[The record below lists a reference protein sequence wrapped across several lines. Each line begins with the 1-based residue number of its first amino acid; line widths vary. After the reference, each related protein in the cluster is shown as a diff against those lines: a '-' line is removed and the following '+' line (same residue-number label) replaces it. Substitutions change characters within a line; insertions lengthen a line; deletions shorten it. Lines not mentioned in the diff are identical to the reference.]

1 MRSFRP
7 EPEASRQA
15 WRREATR
22 ALVRWLACA
31 WLCLQTV
38 PLLAAQQAQPGLGQW
53 HHTAWTIKDGAPA
66 NIWALSQTPDGF
78 LWLGT
83 GHGLYRF
90 DGVSFERFDSSDG
103 RDLRSDNITAMTS
116 LPSGEIWVGF
126 YLGGVTRLKEG
137 RLTDYT
143 EADGMPGGMVLRFAH
158 DADGVL
164 WASTHDGLG
173 RFDGERWQV
182 VGEDWGYPFR
192 RADGLHLDRR
202 GNLWVATGSTVM
214 FLRPGA
220 RRFEPTGEPTG
231 PYGILAEDRQGRMW
245 LSDGVHGTRPLPDYP
260 GRGAAADGERAR
272 GTPATDFAYAK
283 ALLFDREGR
292 LWGTD
297 GSRGGVFRV
306 MAPED
311 VRFPANLRPGVSVQ
325 SFDARHG
332 LTSDFAVPIL
342 EDREGN
348 LWVGTNLGLNRFRPP
363 QLGTLEQLMPWPSTG
378 SVLADDPDGSLWV
391 ADRSTLYRLGKDDI
405 TAVVASIPLLTSA
418 TRGPRGPLWLRGH
431 AGLWKLEG
439 DRLAPV
445 PLPPGATGGDIRAMA
460 ADAAQGLYV
469 AFAQLGF
476 HHYRDGRWHRQ
487 PEVASTGDSA
497 ANALMRAGN
506 ALWLGFVDSRASR
519 WENGRAQH
527 FGPGDGLRVG
537 HVTSFSQRGGR
548 MLVSG
553 EQGIAHRLADGRFQ
567 SLSARQYGVLGGVS
581 GILQTADGM
590 VWLNGGKGIVR
601 VPFAELERAFAH
613 PGVAIH
619 YRLFDFRDGLP
630 GIALQSGQV
639 PSAVEGS
646 DGRLWFGTSRGIVW
660 IDPAALRSNPL
671 PPTVAIRALVAEE
684 RQYAPSAS
692 LALPERTRSL
702 RIDYTAASLSI
713 PERVRFRY
721 RLAGADEDWQDG
733 GDRRQAFYTNLG
745 PGDYRFQ
752 VIAANE
758 DGVWSP
764 HGASLDFRIRPTF
777 FQTPGFLL
785 LCALAAFLLVSALY
799 LLRMRAV
806 ARRTRLLLEE
816 RHHERERIARELHDT
831 LLQSIQG
838 LILRFQAVAERIPA
852 NEPVRTALDRALD
865 RADDVLVEGRDR
877 VHDLRHARMA
887 GELSGALSKVGED
900 LVPDYPTDFRV
911 VVEGR
916 PRPLD
921 PLVRD
926 EAYRIG
932 REAIVNAFQHAHAGQ
947 VQVELVYRCDEL
959 HLRVSDDG
967 GGMSREVQQAGGR
980 QGHWGLSGMRER
992 AERIGALL
1000 QIRCRQGAGTE
1011 IDLRVPAKVAYRDM
1025 ANVSW
1030 WHRLRRLAGGG
1041 R

>member
-1 MRSFRP
+1 MGRS
-7 EPEASRQA
+7 S
-15 WRREATR
+15 
-22 ALVRWLACA
+22 ALARWLACA
-31 WLCLQTV
+31 WLCLLAV
-38 PLLAAQQAQPGLGQW
+38 PLAAKHAQPGLAQF
-53 HHTAWTIKDGAPA
+53 HHTTWTIKDGAPA
-66 NIWALSQTPDGF
+66 DIWSLLQTPDGF

-90 DGVSFERFDSSDG
+90 DGVGFERFSSPDG
-103 RDLRSDNITAMTS
+103 RDLRSDNITAMTA

-126 YLGGVTRLKEG
+126 YLGGVTRLKDG

-164 WASTHDGLG
+164 WVSTHNGLG

-182 VGEDWGYPFR
+182 VGEDWGYPFQ
-192 RADGLHLDRR
+192 RADGLFLDRR
-202 GNLWVATGSTVM
+202 GHLWVATGSTVM

-231 PYGILAEDRQGRMW
+231 PYGLLAEDRQGRMW
-245 LSDGVHGTRPLPDYP
+245 LSDDVHGTRPLPDYP
-260 GRGAAADGERAR
+260 RQGAAAEGMRAR
-272 GTPATDFAYAK
+272 VTPATDFTHAK

-297 GSRGGVFRV
+297 GSRGGLFRMV
-306 MAPED
+306 APEE
-311 VRFPANLRPGVSVQ
+311 VRFPANLQPGASVQ
-325 SFDARHG
+325 AFGARQG

-348 LWVGTNLGLNRFRPP
+348 VWVGTNLGLNRFRPP
-363 QLGTLEQLMPWPSTG
+363 QMGTLAQLVPSPSAA
-378 SVLADDPDGSLWV
+378 SVLADDPDGGLWV
-391 ADRSTLYRLGKDDI
+391 ADRDTLYRLDRENV
-405 TAVVASIPLLTSA
+405 APVVASVPLLTSA
-418 TRGPRGPLWLRGH
+418 TRGPRGPLWLRGRN
-431 AGLWKLEG
+431 GLWKLEG
-439 DRLAPV
+439 DRLVPV

-460 ADAAQGLYV
+460 ADAEQGLYV
-469 AFAQLGF
+469 AFAQQGF
-476 HHYRDGRWHRQ
+476 HHYRDGRWH
-487 PEVASTGDSA
+487 PEPAVAPAGDSA
-497 ANALMRAGN
+497 ANALMRAGD
-506 ALWLGFVDSRASR
+506 ALWLGFVDSRVSR
-519 WENGRAQH
+519 WEDGRAQH

-537 HVTSFSQRGGR
+537 HVASFSQRDGR
-548 MLVSG
+548 LLVSG
-553 EQGIAHRLADGRFQ
+553 EQGIALRQPDGRFR
-567 SLSARQYGVLGGVS
+567 SLSARQYPVLGGVS
-581 GILQTADGM
+581 GMLQTADGM

-613 PGVAIH
+613 PGVAIR

-660 IDPAALRSNPL
+660 IDPSMLRTNPL
-671 PPTVAIRALVAEE
+671 PPTVKIRALVAQQ
-684 RQYAPSAS
+684 RQYTPSAS

-721 RLAGADEDWQDG
+721 RLVGVDEDWQDG
-733 GDRRQAFYTNLG
+733 GNRRQAFYTNLG
-745 PGDYRFQ
+745 PGHYRFQ

-764 HGASLDFRIRPTF
+764 LGASLDFRIRPTF
-777 FQTPGFLL
+777 FQTPWFLL

-831 LLQSIQG
+831 LLQGIQG

-852 NEPVRTALDRALD
+852 NEPVRSAMERALD

-877 VHDLRHARMA
+877 VQDLRSAPMA
-887 GELSGALSKVGED
+887 GELSGALSKVGEE
-900 LVPDYPTDFRV
+900 LVPDYPTDFRI
-911 VVEGR
+911 VVEGQ

-932 REAIVNAFQHAHAGQ
+932 REAIVNAFQHARAAR
-947 VQVELVYRCDEL
+947 VEVELAYQRDGL
-959 HLRVSDDG
+959 RLRVRDDG
-967 GGMSREVQQAGGR
+967 AGMSGGILQAGGR

-992 AERIGALL
+992 AERIGAQLA
-1000 QIRCRQGAGTE
+1000 IWSREGAGTE
-1011 IDLRVPAKVAYRDM
+1011 IDLHVPAKLAYRNA

-1030 WHRLRRLAGGG
+1030 WRRLRRLAGGG